1 MDRKNLFLP
10 KRTPHPIMPEETTQT
25 EWPGEPYIPL
35 RVHDLVVLLSREAGT
50 PAFSPLTLDQQHE
63 FESFA
68 EAMAERVHAGFHN
81 LLGHL
86 TKAYAPFDPDSDT
99 MKLRCATEI
108 EQAEAQE
115 QLFSTFTV
123 LLERA
128 GFHHMTRAEVEETM
142 QGSSHWGIEMDVC
155 WDVFDRV
162 DIFYRGAGT
171 GWRVRRPW
179 WKFFRSIDV
188 EVPTFRRVVVILRQR
203 EHKRLGQNPDTES
216 VYLKLFKDIPQMDIE
231 MLLPG
236 TRLRM
241 PKLERGKLGAT
252 IGSSLFYAAYKL
264 VTTISIGGI
273 LSGSL
278 FALIS
283 PLALLL
289 GYGYKT
295 VYSFQVSRK
304 TYMLQLAQSL
314 YYQGL
319 DTNAGVLHRL
329 FYDAGEQEVRQVLL
343 VYFFLWRFAG
353 PMGWTSEELEA
364 AVEADLKKRINMPI
378 DIRPRDALSRL
389 ERLKIV
395 KKLGERYIA
404 VPLREAKELL
414 AVPLESSASRSSTWR
429 GYLPP
434 QKPKN

>member
-1 MDRKNLFLP
+1 MSEEPVK
-10 KRTPHPIMPEETTQT
+10 PEP
-25 EWPGEPYIPL
+25 PGEPYIPL
-35 RVHDLVVLLSREAGT
+35 RVVDLVELLAREAGT
-50 PAFSPLTLDQQHE
+50 PEHPPLSVEQMAEFQQ
-63 FESFA
+63 FA
-68 EAMAERVHAGFHN
+68 DAMADRVHAGFHSMLEALAN
-81 LLGHL
+81 
-86 TKAYAPFDPDSDT
+86 AYAPFDPDSDT
-99 MKLRCATEI
+99 LRLRCPTRE
-108 EQAEAQE
+108 EEGE
-115 QLFSTFTV
+115 FLNRLFTTFTV

-128 GFHHMTRAEVEETM
+128 GFHHMTREEIERTM
-142 QGSSHWGIEMDVC
+142 QGASHWGIEMSVD

-171 GWRVRRPW
+171 GWRARRPW
-179 WKFFRSIDV
+179 WRFFRLQEV
-188 EVPTFRRVVVILRQR
+188 QVPTFKRVVVILRQR
-203 EHKRLGQNPDTES
+203 PHKRLGKNPDIDS
-216 VYLKLFKDIPQMDIE
+216 VFLKLFKDIPQMDIE

-241 PKLERGKLGAT
+241 PRTKRGQLGAT
-252 IGSSLFYAAYKL
+252 VVGSFFYTAYKI
-264 VTTISIGGI
+264 VSSVSITAL

-278 FALIS
+278 FALLS

-329 FYDAGEQEVRQVLL
+329 FHDAGEQEVRQVLL
-343 VYFFLWRFAG
+343 VHYFLWRFAG
-353 PMGWTSEELEA
+353 PAGWTAEELDRA
-364 AVEADLKKRINMPI
+364 IEADLRKRINERI
-378 DIRPRDALSRL
+378 EVRPRDALTRL

-395 KKLGERYIA
+395 KRVGERYVA
-404 VPLREAKELL
+404 VPLREARELL
-414 AVPLESSASRSSTWR
+414 AMPYTPSKDRGSTWR

-434 QKPKN
+434 QKPAAR